1 MSRQLDNYDHSILK
15 ILSVD
20 GRIAVTRLARSVCLS
35 KTPCRQRMQKL
46 ERGGYILGYRAVL
59 NQSKLG
65 REHVA
70 FTEVKLSDTSEAA
83 LAAFNAAVRRI
94 PEVEQCHMMAS
105 SYDYLL
111 KVRTGN
117 ISDYRRVL
125 GEEISKLPHISTTSS
140 HVSMEAVVDQELRG
154 HPSDKTQSI

>member
-1 MSRQLDNYDHSILK
+1 MNRQLDNFDYSILK
-15 ILSVD
+15 ILSVE

-46 ERGGYILGYRAVL
+46 EREGYILGYRAVL
-59 NQSKLG
+59 NLSKLG

-83 LAAFNAAVRRI
+83 LTAFNTAVRQI

-125 GEEISKLPHISTTSS
+125 GEEISKLPHVSTTSS
-140 HVSMEAVVDQELRG
+140 HVSMEAVVGQELRE
-154 HPSDKTQSI
+154 HPAD